1 MEQRDPG
8 ARPPRNHLTFN
19 DMPDQ
24 QHSPEP
30 WQISD
35 EYDGMAE
42 IASAENQLIVNGDT
56 YPEGWCKSADA
67 RRIVAC
73 VNLLRG
79 ISTEELERRT
89 SIKSHQVSAPGG
101 KIATE
106 WAIWSEGAAFN
117 EGIYPAIF
125 HGLQR
130 AETFNEACKAFFQN
144 HRDKQT
150 RDYFNAERMTWWG
163 CRLFDNET
171 EARKFVG

>member
-1 MEQRDPG
+1 MIQGQGCPDAFET
-8 ARPPRNHLTFN
+8 LT

-30 WQISD
+30 WTADTDD
-35 EYDGMAE
+35 EFGTITDG
-42 IASAENQLIVNGDT
+42 NGD
-56 YPEGWCKSADA
+56 EVLDAFIDGNGMCSRADA

-101 KIATE
+101 KIATN

-117 EGIYPAIF
+117 EGIYPASF
-125 HGLQR
+125 HGMQR
-130 AETFNEACKAFFQN
+130 AESFNEACKAFFEN